1 MRKTH
6 YTKLLAGFLCAAV
19 LSADLM
25 SAGFFSLAAEA
36 AELSGAETQ
45 AAETADAQEEIF
57 EDFSSVSETD
67 AVIESTQMQ
76 SSEMAEM
83 DTETEEAVSEN
94 AGDAETAMEDLTQIE
109 GTSEN
114 ADTSEA
120 EMTETTDISESETQ
134 ETETQVVL
142 DADGNIASGVID
154 EDYGHITWVIDADGK
169 LTVTGTGEFSDNYGY
184 NRAPWYEYTEAIK
197 SAKINITDIVD
208 TSWMF
213 FECTNLASLDINK
226 LDTSNVTDMS
236 RMFKGCHNL
245 TNLDVSKFNTSNVR
259 EMAGMFDDC
268 NSLINLDVSKFDTS
282 NVTNMLAMFF
292 GCSSL
297 TSLNVSNFDTG
308 NVTNMR
314 AMFSGCSSLTSLDVS
329 RFDTGNVTDMSWMFD
344 DCSNLTSLN
353 VSGFDTGNVTNTK
366 LMFAGCSNLVRLDV
380 SRFDTSNVTNMSAM
394 FFGCSSLTSLDVSRF
409 DTGSVTDMS
418 DMFYDC
424 NTLTELDVSSFDT
437 GNVIDMAL
445 MFDACSNLTN
455 LNVSGFNTSNVT
467 DMRVMFGECS
477 SLTKLDVSRFDTS
490 NVTNM
495 ALMFFE
501 CSNLTSLNVSGFNT
515 SNVTDM
521 WFTFGE
527 CNSLTSLDVSG
538 FDTGNVT
545 NMGLMFAG
553 CSSLTSLD
561 VSRFD
566 IGNITNMSAMF
577 SGCSSLTSLDVSR
590 FDTGNVTDME
600 NIFLNCTNLLT
611 LYTPYNIKFSIPLP
625 TTDATDKWYRSDG
638 TVVTELPTNLPY
650 SVALGKNHIPEEKEP
665 DKEPTPDIE
674 DESIK
679 QLVETD
685 GSVFQF
691 FDDMTGAPIK
701 NDKVA
706 IKEKTSDTHYYK
718 TDNNGCATIPL
729 SKNCTQVFISTLF
742 EGYKNSGG
750 WINLRDYRSESG
762 TYKFRIA
769 PDTNKYKPK
778 MPSVKA
784 SVDTSAPDVE
794 TSDGDIS
801 MLNMNMNFDLNF
813 GKGVK
818 SKVTYDKNDKTIKV
832 ALSTEKKL
840 LDYDLIKHSFK
851 STKSKTLDE
860 EWEKAL
866 EQMQTGKA
874 SNIDV
879 KIAATGYLEFAE
891 NGDLMEGGITL
902 LIKGEGTTTYRPAC
916 TGGVAYA
923 KFQVG
928 LSAEGKLL
936 LTYLDGN
943 IEPSGVAKLELYG
956 TIAVGVGWKLAHA
969 EVGATGKFPVK
980 FTIPYKNS
988 KESLS
993 IDAVLEIYGET
1004 VLFCWGEKHTK
1015 SFSRNIYPGTRS
1027 AKIDSF
1033 NTLYSDMDSD
1043 DLEILPRNYL
1053 SSSKSG
1059 IHTYNAQNSSGLTSS
1074 DSFRYSEISDDAG
1087 VFKENNV
1094 QYVQLS
1100 NGTEI
1105 LAWIHDF
1112 GDKSAVNRT
1121 TLVYSVNKNDGN
1133 GWSSIT
1139 PVCDDTATGDYYPN
1153 MTAEGNKAYLVWN
1166 KASKVFDDDVETEDV
1181 CKNIDVYVSVL
1192 EDGEFSKPQI
1202 ISDTNNALMEFTPL
1216 VAANGDNVAVA
1227 WLTNS
1232 VNDYHYT
1239 KGSNAIYVCEYKD
1252 GVWNSPVCYA
1262 QDLNYVSD
1270 YDVDYIDG
1278 QAAVVYA
1285 EDADNI
1291 PDTEDGT
1298 VYHVQN
1304 GIKTMIGAASNHAEI
1319 VDICDDTIY
1328 FSGDNKV
1335 YKVSGNDFSSIY
1347 DTGIETDNFS
1357 VVKNPSGAE
1366 AILFCRQ
1373 NGFMRDIYVSYCRN
1387 GSYTSPVPIV
1397 ENESKVTNYTS
1408 LYNNDDTISIAY
1420 NEEELL
1426 TNSTDI
1432 YGLTDMVISK
1442 GIKPNTFFV
1451 SSNLIYDAY
1460 NVAPGNTL
1468 EFSTTA
1474 YNHTAQA
1481 ISQVN
1486 ITLTGSRS
1494 GELYTGTQNVDIP
1507 VGESKTISVSYTLPE
1522 TIVSENYTL
1531 TVTPIN
1537 SHDIVLSNNSS
1548 RCELGYSDITIRD
1561 LRIED
1566 NTINGTITNIGYQ
1579 TAKNVSLTIKEK
1591 HQDNNPLAVLSYE
1604 KGNLAVGE
1612 SWTFSQKINPAVFE
1626 GVGDVQYYL
1635 LSAATDSLENNYGND
1650 SATVHS
1656 EPIAAT
1662 EISLDKNTLT
1672 LKEKTAATIHAEIL
1686 PENATFKNAVYVSN
1700 ANDVVAVDDNGTVYA
1715 LKEGNAVVTA
1725 YTLDGS
1731 QSAQCE
1737 ITVEGKAEKDYKLS
1751 NRGLELALGDSSRLK
1766 VKDESGNDVETVVW
1780 STTDERVVTIAQDGT
1795 VKAVGEGIALLI
1807 AKIDDFV
1814 DVCMVRV
1821 SEHVIILD
1829 TEELSITLGEQRQL
1843 NATITPSD
1851 GVIIYTSD
1859 NPNIATVSETGLI
1872 TGTGIGTTVVHAAFG
1887 NITADCQVTV
1897 TERQNDNDNDN
1908 DDDNDGDDNTGD
1920 DDDNDG
1926 DNDNGDDDNDDN
1938 NGDND
1943 DGDDNLGEIGDVLPD
1958 DIPADGKIPAGLWI
1972 AAIADAEYIGEK
1984 ITPDAH
1990 VYDST
1995 VRLRAGQDYTIRYK
2009 NNLNAGEATITV
2021 TGKGNYSGKET
2032 AVFHILKADL
2042 SKNDFS
2048 MDAFY
2053 VKTSKKAQF
2062 PVPTLYYMGTKLK
2075 YKKDFTIKYA
2085 NTSGVYA
2092 QAGEYRATVTGIGN
2106 YTGTRELKLTAAAKI
2121 EKKPSVSITKATLTG
2136 FKNSFPYTGKACNQT
2151 CTLTIQTSSGKKE
2164 LAEGV
2169 DYTVRYANNI
2179 KAGTATVLYYGKNGY
2194 TGKLKKTYKI
2204 LPYDIAADSAKKL
2217 SYDKKIQYFYAKG
2230 GAKPTPVI
2238 AFDGKALREGADY
2251 TLSYQ
2256 NNKTIGTGRSPCVTI
2271 NGKGSFKGKIKIN
2284 FTIKPQDLSKMTLVS
2299 CDKMYSGKP
2308 GAHKLT
2314 PKLMDLDGKLLSAG
2328 KDFDKN
2334 SITYAYEKD
2343 TKLANGTLKK
2353 AGAPVADTDILP
2365 ADTQIRITLKHGSGN
2380 GYTGIFE
2387 GTFRIIK
2394 ADIKSAKV
2402 EIPTQNYTGDAIIP
2416 DKKQIKVTLAGKRL
2430 RDEDY
2435 DIVLCTD
2442 NMKKG
2447 KASIT
2452 LKGKGNYGGT
2462 KTVKFT
2468 IGAKGFLWWWRKK

>member
-36 AELSGAETQ
+36 TELSGAETQ

-67 AVIESTQMQ
+67 AVIESAQMQ
-76 SSEMAEM
+76 CSEVAEK
-83 DTETEEAVSEN
+83 DAETETERFIQEETMSEN
-94 AGDAETAMEDLTQIE
+94 TGNAETNTEHLTQAE
-109 GTSEN
+109 NTSEN
-114 ADTSEA
+114 VETLET
-120 EMTETTDISESETQ
+120 EMTETMEISEG
-134 ETETQVVL
+134 ETQVVL
-142 DADGNIASGVID
+142 DADGNIASGEYHD
-154 EDYGHITWVIDADGK
+154 AYYGDIIWVIDADGVLK
-169 LTVTGTGEFSDNYGY
+169 VTGTGDFSHPCGSGY
-184 NRAPWYEYTEAIK
+184 NRAPWYEYRGEIT
-197 SAKINITDIVD
+197 SAKINISEMIDASYMFYECYSMTSVEFYGFD
-208 TSWMF
+208 TSNITYMNNMF
-213 FECTNLASLDINK
+213 YNCDSLTDLNLNNFNTSNVTNMSGMFLRCRSLTNLDLSSFNTSNVTNMRSMFEDCNQLSTLDLSNFNTSNVTNMRSMFEGCSQLSTLDLNSFNASNVTNMRNMFYNCNSLSN
-226 LDTSNVTDMS
+226 LSLSNFGTSNVTDMGS
-236 RMFKGCHNL
+236 MFFNCNSL
-245 TNLDVSKFNTSNVR
+245 TNLDLNNFNTSNVTN
-259 EMAGMFDDC
+259 MSLMFAGC
-268 NSLINLDVSKFDTS
+268 NALPTLDLNSFDTS
-282 NVTNMLAMFF
+282 NVTHMNNMFSGCYKLATLDLHNFNTSNVVNMSNMFNCCRKLTSLDLSNF
-292 GCSSL
+292 DTSSTTQTLGVTGMSGMFYGCSSL
-297 TSLNVSNFDTG
+297 ISLDLSNFDTSNVSDMWG
-308 NVTNMR
+308 MFYGCNSLTNLNLRSFDTSNVTYMGD
-314 AMFSGCSSLTSLDVS
+314 MFHGCRSLTSLDLSSFTITKGEYNGIYMDNIFDGCSSLTSLDI
-329 RFDTGNVTDMSWMFD
+329 
-344 DCSNLTSLN
+344 
-353 VSGFDTGNVTNTK
+353 
-366 LMFAGCSNLVRLDV
+366 
-380 SRFDTSNVTNMSAM
+380 
-394 FFGCSSLTSLDVSRF
+394 
-409 DTGSVTDMS
+409 
-418 DMFYDC
+418 
-424 NTLTELDVSSFDT
+424 SSFDASNIS
-437 GNVIDMAL
+437 GIS
-445 MFDACSNLTN
+445 MFD
-455 LNVSGFNTSNVT
+455 LNDCT
-467 DMRVMFGECS
+467 DLS
-477 SLTKLDVSRFDTS
+477 T
-490 NVTNM
+490 
-495 ALMFFE
+495 
-501 CSNLTSLNVSGFNT
+501 
-515 SNVTDM
+515 
-521 WFTFGE
+521 
-527 CNSLTSLDVSG
+527 
-538 FDTGNVT
+538 
-545 NMGLMFAG
+545 
-553 CSSLTSLD
+553 
-561 VSRFD
+561 
-566 IGNITNMSAMF
+566 I
-577 SGCSSLTSLDVSR
+577 
-590 FDTGNVTDME
+590 
-600 NIFLNCTNLLT
+600 
-611 LYTPYNIKFSIPLP
+611 YTPYNLGHSVVLP
-625 TTDATDKWYRSDG
+625 ITDATDKWYRSDG

-784 SVDTSAPDVE
+784 SVDTSAPDIE

-2217 SYDKKIQYFYAKG
+2217 SYDKKIQCVYAKG
-2230 GAKPTPVI
+2230 GAKPKPAIT
-2238 AFDGKALREGADY
+2238 FDGKALREGADY

-2256 NNKTIGTGRSPCVTI
+2256 NNKTIGTGSSPCVTI

>member
-1 MRKTH
+1 
-6 YTKLLAGFLCAAV
+6 
-19 LSADLM
+19 M
-25 SAGFFSLAAEA
+25 SAGLFSSAAEA
-36 AELSGAETQ
+36 TDISGTETQ
-45 AAETADAQEEIF
+45 AEESADAQEEIF
-57 EDFSSVSETD
+57 EVFSSVSETG
-67 AVIESTQMQ
+67 AVIESAQMQ
-76 SSEMAEM
+76 SSEMAEK
-83 DTETEEAVSEN
+83 DVEAEAERSLQEETVSETTEN
-94 AGDAETAMEDLTQIE
+94 AETNTENLTQVE

-114 ADTSEA
+114 AETPETK
-120 EMTETTDISESETQ
+120 MTETADSSESETP
-134 ETETQVVL
+134 ETEMQVVL

-691 FDDMTGAPIK
+691 FDNMTGAPIK

-762 TYKFRIA
+762 TYKFRIT

-813 GKGVK
+813 GKGIK
-818 SKVTYDKNDKTIKV
+818 SKVTYDANDKTIKV

-840 LDYDLIKHSFK
+840 LDYDLIKHKFK

-860 EWEKAL
+860 EWENAL
-866 EQMQTGKA
+866 GEMQSGKA

-923 KFQVG
+923 KFKVG
-928 LSAEGKLL
+928 LSAEGKLV
-936 LTYLDGN
+936 LTYIDGN
-943 IEPSGVAKLELYG
+943 IEHSGVAKLELYG

-980 FTIPYKNS
+980 FTFPYKSS

-993 IDAVLEIYGET
+993 IDAVLEVYGET
-1004 VLFCWGEKHTK
+1004 VLLCWGGKKTK
-1015 SFSRNIYPGTRS
+1015 SISRNIYPGTHS
-1027 AKIDSF
+1027 ANYASF
-1033 NTLYSDMDSD
+1033 NEYNSAFPSEH
-1043 DLEILPRNYL
+1043 LEVLPRNYL
-1053 SSSKSG
+1053 SSGKKGSTN
-1059 IHTYNAQNSSGLTSS
+1059 TYNVQKSSGLTSS
-1074 DSFRYSEISDDAG
+1074 DSFRYSEISTDAG

-1094 QYVQLS
+1094 QYVRLS

-1133 GWSSIT
+1133 GWGSIT
-1139 PVCDDTATGDYYPN
+1139 PVCSDTSTGDYYPN
-1153 MTAEGNKAYLVWN
+1153 MTAQGNKAYLVWN
-1166 KASKVFDDDVETEDV
+1166 KASSVFTDDVSFDDV
-1181 CKNIDVYVSVL
+1181 CKQMDVYVSVF
-1192 EDGEFSKPQI
+1192 DGGSFSEPQI
-1202 ISDTNNALMEFTPL
+1202 LSDADNALMEFSPL
-1216 VAANGDNVAVA
+1216 IAVNGEKIVAA

-1239 KGSNAIYVCEYKD
+1239 KGSNSIYVCEYKD
-1252 GVWNSPVCYA
+1252 GIWGNPVCYA
-1262 QDLNYVSD
+1262 KDLNYVSD
-1270 YDVDYIDG
+1270 YDVDYIGG
-1278 QAAVVYA
+1278 QAAIVYA
-1285 EDADNI
+1285 EDADNV

-1298 VYHVQN
+1298 VYYVQN
-1304 GIKTMIGAASNHAEI
+1304 SIKTMIGNASHHAEI

-1328 FSGDNKV
+1328 FSGGNKV
-1335 YKVSGNDFSSIY
+1335 YKASGSDFSAIH

-1357 VVKNPSGAE
+1357 VIKSTSGAE
-1366 AILFCRQ
+1366 AIMFCAQ
-1373 NGFMRDIYVSYCRN
+1373 DGFERNLYVSYERN
-1387 GSYTSPVPIV
+1387 GAYTSPVPIV
-1397 ENESKVTNYTS
+1397 ADNSKVTNYTP
-1408 LYNNDDTISIAY
+1408 LYNSDGTISIAY
-1420 NEEELL
+1420 NEEALL
-1426 TNSTDI
+1426 TVSADI
-1432 YGLTDMVISK
+1432 YGLTDMVIRK
-1442 GIKPNTFFV
+1442 NIEPNIFFV
-1451 SSNLIYDAY
+1451 NSDLIYDAY

-1474 YNHTAQA
+1474 YNHTAQT

-1486 ITLTGSRS
+1486 VTLTGSHS
-1494 GELYTGTQNVDIP
+1494 GELFTDTQTVNIP
-1507 VGESKTISVSYTLPE
+1507 VGEQKAIIISYTLPE
-1522 TIVSENYTL
+1522 TILSEYYTL
-1531 TVTPIN
+1531 TVTPVGFP
-1537 SHDIVLSNNSS
+1537 DIILSNNSS
-1548 RCELGYSDITIRD
+1548 MCELGYSDIAIRD
-1561 LRIED
+1561 LKLEN
-1566 NTINGTITNIGYQ
+1566 NTISGTITNIGYQ
-1579 TAKNVSLTIKEK
+1579 TAKNVSLTIREN
-1591 HQDNNPLAVLSYE
+1591 HQENNPLAVLSYV
-1604 KGNLAVGE
+1604 KNNLAVGE
-1612 SWTFSQKINPAVFE
+1612 NWKFSQEITPAAFE
-1626 GVGDVQYYL
+1626 GVGDVKYYL
-1635 LSAATDSLENNYGND
+1635 LSAATDSPENNYGND
-1650 SATVHS
+1650 SATVYS

-1662 EISLDKNTLT
+1662 GISLDKNTLT
-1672 LKEKTAATIHAEIL
+1672 LKEKTAAEIHAEIL
-1686 PENATFKNAVYVSN
+1686 PENATFKNAVYVSD
-1700 ANDVVAVDDNGTVYA
+1700 ANDVAAVDNDGNVYA
-1715 LKEGNAVVTA
+1715 LKEGSAVVTA

-1731 QSAQCE
+1731 QSARCE
-1737 ITVEGKAEKDYKLS
+1737 ITVVGRTAEKYKLS
-1751 NRGLELALGDSSRLK
+1751 NRGLELMLGDSRRLQ
-1766 VKDESGNDVETVVW
+1766 VKDENGNDAENVVWSSTDETVV
-1780 STTDERVVTIAQDGT
+1780 TITQNGT
-1795 VKAVGEGIALLI
+1795 VKSVGKGIALLV
-1807 AKIDDFV
+1807 AKIDGFV

-1821 SEHVIILD
+1821 SKHVTIVLD
-1829 TEELSITLGEQRQL
+1829 TEALTIALGEQRQL
-1843 NATITPSD
+1843 NATVTPSD
-1851 GVIIYTSD
+1851 GVVTYTSE
-1859 NPNIATVSETGLI
+1859 NPNIATVSETGLV
-1872 TGTGIGTTVVHAAFG
+1872 TGTGIGTTVIHVASGNAAE
-1887 NITADCQVTV
+1887 DCQVTV
-1897 TERQNDNDNDN
+1897 TERQDDNDSDDDNDDDGDGENDNDN
-1908 DDDNDGDDNTGD
+1908 DD
-1920 DDDNDG
+1920 
-1926 DNDNGDDDNDDN
+1926 NGDS
-1938 NGDND
+1938 
-1943 DGDDNLGEIGDVLPD
+1943 EETGDVLPD
-1958 DIPADGKIPAGLWI
+1958 DIPTDGEIPKGLWI
-1972 AAIADAEYIGEK
+1972 ATIADTEYIGEN

-1995 VRLRAGQDYTIRYK
+1995 VRLRAGKDYTIHYK
-2009 NNLNAGEATITV
+2009 NNKNAGEATITV

-2032 AVFHILKADL
+2032 AIFNILKADL

-2048 MDAFY
+2048 MEAFY
-2053 VKTSKKAQF
+2053 VKTGKKAQF

-2075 YKKDFTIKYA
+2075 HKKDFTIRYA
-2085 NTSGVYA
+2085 NTSGVYT
-2092 QAGEYRATVTGIGN
+2092 QAGEYSATITGTGN
-2106 YTGTRELKLTAAAKI
+2106 YTGTRVIKLTAAAKI
-2121 EKKPSVSITKATLTG
+2121 KKKPSVNITKATLTG
-2136 FKNSFPYTGKACNQT
+2136 FEKSFTYTGKECRQT
-2151 CTLTIQTSSGKKE
+2151 CTLTMQTSNGKKE

-2169 DYTVRYANNI
+2169 DYTVRYTNNI
-2179 KAGTATVLYYGKNGY
+2179 KAGTAAVIYYGKNGY
-2194 TGKLKKTYKI
+2194 AGKLKKTYKI

-2217 SYDKKIQYFYAKG
+2217 SCDRKIQCVYAKG
-2230 GAKPTPVI
+2230 GAKPKPVI
-2238 AFDGKALREGADY
+2238 MFDGKALQEGADY
-2251 TLSYQ
+2251 TLSYK
-2256 NNKTIGTGRSPCVTI
+2256 NNKTIGTNASPCVTI
-2271 NGKGSFKGKIKIN
+2271 NGKGSFKGKIAIH
-2284 FTIKPQDLSKMTLVS
+2284 FTIQPQDLSKMTLVS
-2299 CDKMYSGKP
+2299 CDRIYTGKA

-2314 PKLMDLDGKLLSAG
+2314 PKLVDLDGKLLSAG

-2334 SITYAYEKD
+2334 SITYAYDKD
-2343 TKLANGTLKK
+2343 TKLDNGTLKK
-2353 AGAPVADTDILP
+2353 AGTPVADTDILP
-2365 ADTQIRITLKHGSGN
+2365 ADAQIRITLKHGSGN
-2380 GYTGIFE
+2380 GYTGTFQ
-2387 GTFRIIK
+2387 GTFRIVK

-2402 EIPTQNYTGDAIIP
+2402 EIPAQTYTGDTITP
-2416 DKKQIKVTLAGKRL
+2416 NKKQIKVTLAGKKL
-2430 RDEDY
+2430 RDENY

-2442 NMKKG
+2442 NVKKG
-2447 KASIT
+2447 KATIT

-2462 KTVKFT
+2462 KTAKFT
-2468 IGAKGFLWWWRKK
+2468 ISARGFLWWWRKK

>member
-1 MRKTH
+1 MRKRN
-6 YTKLLAGFLCAAV
+6 YTRLLTGFLCAAV

-25 SAGFFSLAAEA
+25 SAGIFSSTAEA
-36 AELSGAETQ
+36 TDISGTETQ
-45 AAETADAQEEIF
+45 AEESADAQEEIS

-83 DTETEEAVSEN
+83 DTETEEVRSMQEETVSEN
-94 AGDAETAMEDLTQIE
+94 AGNAETATEDLTQVE

-114 ADTSEA
+114 ADTSET
-120 EMTETTDISESETQ
+120 EMTETTDISENETQ
-134 ETETQVVL
+134 ETETQITL
-142 DADGNIASGVID
+142 DADGNIASGVI
-154 EDYGHITWVIDADGK
+154 EDYGHITWVIDASGV
-169 LTVTGTGEFSDNYGY
+169 LVITGTGDFSYPCGSGY
-184 NRAPWYEYTEAIK
+184 NRTPWYEYRGEIT
-197 SAKINITDIVD
+197 SAKINISEMIDASYMFYECYSMTSVEFYGFD
-208 TSWMF
+208 TSNITYMNNMF
-213 FECTNLASLDINK
+213 YNCDSLTDLNLNNFNTSNVTNMSGMFLRCRSLTNLDLNSFNTSNVTSMKGMFEDCSQLSTLDLSSFDTSSVTDMGGMFSSCNLLSALNLRNFNTSNVTNMRSMFYDCNQLSTLDISSFN
-226 LDTSNVTDMS
+226 TSNVTDMYN
-236 RMFKGCHNL
+236 MF
-245 TNLDVSKFNTSNVR
+245 S
-259 EMAGMFDDC
+259 DC
-268 NSLINLDVSKFDTS
+268 NQLSTLDISSFNTS
-282 NVTNMLAMFF
+282 NVTNMFGMFARCNSLTSLNLNNF
-292 GCSSL
+292 NTSNVTTMQGMFCECSSL
-297 TSLNVSNFDTG
+297 TSLDLSSFNISNVRGMYRMFFECSKLTSLDLSNFGASNVSNIGGMFERCSSLISLDLSNFDTS
-308 NVTNMR
+308 NVSDMWGVFYGCRSLTSLNLSSFDTSNATTMR
-314 AMFSGCSSLTSLDVS
+314 QMFYGCSSLTSLDL
-329 RFDTGNVTDMSWMFD
+329 
-344 DCSNLTSLN
+344 SNFTI
-353 VSGFDTGNVTNTK
+353 NTK
-366 LMFAGCSNLVRLDV
+366 WEYGNIPMEGIFY
-380 SRFDTSNVTNMSAM
+380 
-394 FFGCSSLTSLDVSRF
+394 GCSSLTSLDISNF
-409 DTGSVTDMS
+409 DASVI
-418 DMFYDC
+418 
-424 NTLTELDVSSFDT
+424 SS
-437 GNVIDMAL
+437 IS
-445 MFDACSNLTN
+445 MFDLK
-455 LNVSGFNTSNVT
+455 
-467 DMRVMFGECS
+467 D
-477 SLTKLDVSRFDTS
+477 
-490 NVTNM
+490 
-495 ALMFFE
+495 
-501 CSNLTSLNVSGFNT
+501 
-515 SNVTDM
+515 
-521 WFTFGE
+521 
-527 CNSLTSLDVSG
+527 
-538 FDTGNVT
+538 
-545 NMGLMFAG
+545 
-553 CSSLTSLD
+553 
-561 VSRFD
+561 
-566 IGNITNMSAMF
+566 
-577 SGCSSLTSLDVSR
+577 
-590 FDTGNVTDME
+590 
-600 NIFLNCTNLLT
+600 CTNLSAI
-611 LYTPYNIKFSIPLP
+611 YTPYNLNRSIDLP
-625 TTDATDKWYRSDG
+625 TATPTDKWYRSDG

-650 SVALGKNHIPEEKEP
+650 SVALGKNHIPQEKDP
-665 DKEPTPDIE
+665 GKEPTPDVE
-674 DESIK
+674 DESVK
-679 QLVETD
+679 QLVESE
-685 GSVFQF
+685 GSIFQF

-706 IKEKTSDTHYYK
+706 IKEGTSSTHYYK

-729 SKNCTQVFISTLF
+729 SKDCTQVFISTLF

-750 WINLRDYRSESG
+750 WINLNDYRSESG
-762 TYKFRIA
+762 AYKFRIP

-832 ALSTEKKL
+832 ALSTEEKL
-840 LDYDLIKHSFK
+840 LNYDAIKHKFK

-860 EWEKAL
+860 EWENAL
-866 EQMQTGKA
+866 GEMQSGRTC
-874 SNIDV
+874 NIDV

-923 KFQVG
+923 KFKVG
-928 LSAEGKLL
+928 LSAEGKLV
-936 LTYLDGN
+936 LTYIDGN
-943 IEPSGVAKLELYG
+943 IEHSGVAKLELYG

-980 FTIPYKNS
+980 FTFPYKSS

-993 IDAVLEIYGET
+993 IDAILEVYGET
-1004 VLFCWGEKHTK
+1004 VLLCWGGKKTT
-1015 SFSRNIYPGTRS
+1015 SISRNIYPGTRS
-1027 AKIDSF
+1027 AKNASF
-1033 NTLYSDMDSD
+1033 NALGPDMDSD
-1043 DLEILPRNYL
+1043 DLEIIPRNYL
-1053 SSSKSG
+1053 SSAQSD
-1059 IHTYNAQNSSGLTSS
+1059 IQTYNAQKSSGLTSS
-1074 DSFRYSEISDDAG
+1074 DSFRYSEISADAG

-1094 QYVQLS
+1094 QYVRLS

-1133 GWSSIT
+1133 GWGSIT
-1139 PVCDDTATGDYYPN
+1139 PVCSDTSTGDYYPN
-1153 MTAEGNKAYLVWN
+1153 MTAQGNKAYLVWN
-1166 KASKVFDDDVETEDV
+1166 KASSVFTDNVSFDDV
-1181 CKNIDVYVSVL
+1181 CKQMDVYVSVF
-1192 EDGEFSKPQI
+1192 DGGSFSEPQI
-1202 ISDTNNALMEFTPL
+1202 LSDADNALMEFSPL
-1216 VAANGDNVAVA
+1216 IAVNGEKIVAA

-1232 VNDYHYT
+1232 VNDYHYA
-1239 KGSNAIYVCEYKD
+1239 KGSNSIYVCEYKD
-1252 GVWNSPVCYA
+1252 GIWGNPVCYA
-1262 QDLNYVSD
+1262 KDLNYVSD
-1270 YDVDYIDG
+1270 YDVDYIGG
-1278 QAAVVYA
+1278 QAAIVYA
-1285 EDADNI
+1285 EDADNV

-1298 VYHVQN
+1298 VYYVQN
-1304 GIKTMIGAASNHAEI
+1304 SIKTMIGNASHHAEI

-1328 FSGDNKV
+1328 FSGGNKV
-1335 YKVSGNDFSSIY
+1335 YKASGSDFSAIH

-1357 VVKNPSGAE
+1357 VIKSASGAE
-1366 AILFCRQ
+1366 AIMFCAQ
-1373 NGFMRDIYVSYCRN
+1373 DGFERNLYVSYERN
-1387 GSYTSPVPIV
+1387 GAYTSPVPIV
-1397 ENESKVTNYTS
+1397 ADNSKVTNYTP
-1408 LYNNDDTISIAY
+1408 LYNSDGTISIAY
-1420 NEEELL
+1420 NEEALL
-1426 TNSTDI
+1426 TDSADI
-1432 YGLTDMVISK
+1432 YGLTDMVIRK
-1442 GIKPNTFFV
+1442 NIEPNIFFV
-1451 SSNLIYDAY
+1451 NSDLIYDAY

-1474 YNHTAQA
+1474 YNHTAQT

-1486 ITLTGSRS
+1486 VTLTGSHS
-1494 GELYTGTQNVDIP
+1494 GELFTDTQTVNIP
-1507 VGESKTISVSYTLPE
+1507 VGEQKAIIISYTLPE
-1522 TIVSENYTL
+1522 TILSEYYTL
-1531 TVTPIN
+1531 TVTPVGFP
-1537 SHDIVLSNNSS
+1537 DIILSNNSS
-1548 RCELGYSDITIRD
+1548 MCEFGYSDIAIRD
-1561 LRIED
+1561 LKLEN
-1566 NTINGTITNIGYQ
+1566 NTISGTITNIGYQ
-1579 TAKNVSLTIKEK
+1579 TAKNVSLTIREN
-1591 HQDNNPLAVLSYE
+1591 HQDNNPLAVLSYV
-1604 KGNLAVGE
+1604 KNNLAVGE

-1897 TERQNDNDNDN
+1897 TERQ
-1908 DDDNDGDDNTGD
+1908 DDNDS
-1920 DDDNDG
+1920 
-1926 DNDNGDDDNDDN
+1926 DDDNDDDGDGEN
-1938 NGDND
+1938 DND
-1943 DGDDNLGEIGDVLPD
+1943 DNGDSEETGDVLPD
-1958 DIPADGKIPAGLWI
+1958 DIPTDGEIPKGLWI
-1972 AAIADAEYIGEK
+1972 ATIADTEYIGEN

-1995 VRLRAGQDYTIRYK
+1995 VRLRAGKDYTIHYK
-2009 NNLNAGEATITV
+2009 NNKNAGEATITV

-2032 AVFHILKADL
+2032 AVFNILKADL

-2048 MDAFY
+2048 MEAFY
-2053 VKTSKKAQF
+2053 VKTGKKAQF
-2062 PVPTLYYMGTKLK
+2062 PVPILYYMGTKLK
-2075 YKKDFTIKYA
+2075 HKKDFTIQYA
-2085 NTSGVYA
+2085 NASGIYA
-2092 QAGEYRATVTGIGN
+2092 QAGEYSATITGTGN
-2106 YTGTRELKLTAAAKI
+2106 YTGTRVIKLTAAAKI
-2121 EKKPSVSITKATLTG
+2121 KKKSSVSITKATLTG
-2136 FKNSFPYTGKACNQT
+2136 FEKSFTYTGKECRQT
-2151 CTLTIQTSSGKKE
+2151 CTLTMQTSNGKKE

-2169 DYTVRYANNI
+2169 DYTVRYTNNI
-2179 KAGTATVLYYGKNGY
+2179 KAGTAAVIYYGKNGY
-2194 TGKLKKTYKI
+2194 AGKFKKTYKI

-2217 SYDKKIQYFYAKG
+2217 SYGKKIQCVYAKG
-2230 GAKPTPVI
+2230 GAKPKPVI
-2238 AFDGKALREGADY
+2238 TFDGKALREGADY

-2256 NNKTIGTGRSPCVTI
+2256 NNKTIGTSSSPCVTV
-2271 NGKGSFKGKIKIN
+2271 NGKGSFKGKIAIN

-2299 CDKMYSGKP
+2299 CDKVYSGKA
-2308 GAHKLT
+2308 GAHRIT

-2328 KDFDKN
+2328 KDFDKS
-2334 SITYAYEKD
+2334 SITYAYDKD

-2380 GYTGIFE
+2380 GYTGTFK

-2394 ADIKSAKV
+2394 ADIKSARI
-2402 EIPTQNYTGDAIIP
+2402 EIPTQTYTGDTITP
-2416 DKKQIKVTLAGKRL
+2416 DKKQIKVTLAGKKL

-2442 NMKKG
+2442 NVQKG

-2452 LKGKGNYGGT
+2452 LKGMGNYGGT

-2468 IGAKGFLWWWRKK
+2468 IGAKGFLWWWRKNNK